1 MDIIAKQKSTFSG
14 IPRVPTGIF
23 GLDDIIEGGFEK
35 NSLNIVAGET
45 GTGKT
50 LFAFQFAYMGAYKY
64 NDSSLF
70 ISFEETKG
78 ELRRR
83 MGRFGF
89 DINGIEAKGKFFL
102 YTYSPKEIDKFA
114 EELPQI
120 ETQIKKNKITRVSI
134 DSISTFALF
143 FESESKKK
151 DEVITLID
159 KFRKL
164 DVTVVMSSELKMIPG
179 SGEAEESF
187 SFEHLADSIIALYSI
202 RKSDVRSLGLEVIK
216 MRGTNHSR
224 KINPMRILPS
234 GLIVYP
240 DMPFTNPSNQK
251 Y

>member
-1 MDIIAKQKSTFSG
+1 MEVNTKQRSAFSG
-14 IPRVPTGIF
+14 IPRVPTGVF

-45 GTGKT
+45 GSGKT

-70 ISFEETKG
+70 ISFEETKE

-89 DINGIEAKGKFFL
+89 DINGMEAKGKLLL
-102 YTYSPKEIDKFA
+102 YNYSPKEINKFA

-120 ETQIKKNKITRVSI
+120 ETQIKKNKITRISI
-134 DSISTFALF
+134 DSVSTFALF
-143 FESESKKK
+143 FESESRKRQ
-151 DEVITLID
+151 ELIALID

-164 DVTVVMSSELKMIPG
+164 DATVVMSSELKMLPQ
-179 SGEAEESF
+179 SNEAEESF
-187 SFEHLADSIIALYSI
+187 TFEYLADSIIALYST
-202 RKSDVRSLGLEVIK
+202 RKSDVRNLGLEIVK

-224 KINPMRILPS
+224 KLNPMRIVPS
-234 GLIVYP
+234 GMIVYP
-240 DMPFTNPSNQK
+240 DMPFTQSSNQK
-251 Y
+251 